1 MMSLAAMAGME
12 RHLRTTFPIWLGLVV
27 TPATPW
33 SSPQP
38 TGSASTEAFARIAH
52 RLHTLPPLPPGR
64 QFADRNDQVHP
75 ADAGNR
81 RPTTSG
87 SRSLSVRADRP
98 VAGLGGPP
106 PAGESRRATATPIVE
121 VARSLASRFW
131 AKAEELSNTP
141 WKLVADR
148 LHANLAICQDAY
160 RLRKLPPSIL
170 PEQAESFAA

>member
-33 SSPQP
+33 KPAADRLGLNRSVCQD
-38 TGSASTEAFARIAH
+38 AH

-81 RPTTSG
+81 RP
-87 SRSLSVRADRP
+87 
-98 VAGLGGPP
+98 
-106 PAGESRRATATPIVE
+106 ATPDAARRSSNRRPRRPSTRPRKPQGNGHSNVE
-121 VARSLASRFW
+121 GAQSLASRFW
-131 AKAEELSNTP
+131 AKAEELSTRPGSSWPIGCTP
-141 WKLVADR
+141 LGDLPGCVSPAQIASI
-148 LHANLAICQDAY
+148 HLARA
-160 RLRKLPPSIL
+160 S
-170 PEQAESFAA
+170 